1 MVQCYD
7 QLLTTLQDTHK
18 AHHKAGIMEIIKAM
32 ALVHAIHT
40 QIATVFHFRAK
51 GYLLTLFS
59 CFELS
64 SCGTKESMEVRKGSG
79 HMRVM

>member
-18 AHHKAGIMEIIKAM
+18 AYQKAGIMEIIKAM

-40 QIATVFHFRAK
+40 QIAIVFHFRAM
-51 GYLLTLFS
+51 GQLLADPFQL
-59 CFELS
+59 L
-64 SCGTKESMEVRKGSG
+64 
-79 HMRVM
+79 